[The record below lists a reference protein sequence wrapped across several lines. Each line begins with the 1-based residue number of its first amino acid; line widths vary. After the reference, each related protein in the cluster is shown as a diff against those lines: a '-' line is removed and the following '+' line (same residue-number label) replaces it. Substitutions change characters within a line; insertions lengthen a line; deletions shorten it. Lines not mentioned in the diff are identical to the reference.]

1 MVQLPLLNRL
11 CYSVILFTLF
21 FCAPSFGNPFVLPMK
36 DEAVDLKPHVQMYS
50 GNEYQNINELINNQ
64 VIFSKFSVKPHLPHK
79 AKHWI
84 KIELENDA
92 NLNKRWYLQLGYPSM
107 PLMHAYW
114 HKGNDIEII
123 SLLDSH
129 SSYSD
134 RIIDE
139 PLLFLPLNFSPK
151 EIKTLYLH
159 YRILGDAPISLR
171 VFTENKFKKYQ
182 LLNNSINSSVLG
194 FMSAVLILVV
204 IFWVL
209 NPSISYFYF
218 ACLILAMSFVI
229 ADMAGFNHRYLWPKN
244 GTNAEKYIEYI
255 MVLTH
260 LFYLLFI
267 REVMQLKA
275 LSSML
280 YQIYSGLILIA
291 LLVLSISTL
300 YNVFEPLLIIGILLV
315 PVFIY
320 TSIWGIR
327 NKLTSSR
334 IFALSI
340 ISHTFFVF
348 GLFMFSM
355 LVTNPFPSI
364 SLLSYVS
371 IGYVLEAIFF
381 TMTLS
386 HRNYTTKKHYQ
397 DSLLSRI
404 NEANDLLLTE
414 KRNNQLLQ
422 DKQEQLLKF
431 TGTVHDLFQP
441 LSSVRMAAG
450 VIPEESGK
458 DIKNYID
465 NTVGYAESLLK
476 SFMLESKDDFQNLNC
491 DLILGELFENVIL
504 KHQPAADEKNIKIT
518 FFNSHR
524 TCEANQENL
533 VRILD
538 NLITNAIR
546 YTKFGGV
553 LIGSRYNSKGIEIL
567 VVDTGKGMSLIDIKK
582 LLRPFEQKKA
592 GKQGYGIGLYVVKT
606 LCEQSGFELSITSEI
621 NKGSCF
627 KIFIPK

>member
-1 MVQLPLLNRL
+1 SQ
-11 CYSVILFTLF
+11 
-21 FCAPSFGNPFVLPMK
+21 
-36 DEAVDLKPHVQMYS
+36 
-50 GNEYQNINELINNQ
+50 
-64 VIFSKFSVKPHLPHK
+64 
-79 AKHWI
+79 
-84 KIELENDA
+84 
-92 NLNKRWYLQLGYPSM
+92 
-107 PLMHAYW
+107 
-114 HKGNDIEII
+114 
-123 SLLDSH
+123 

-139 PLLFLPLNFSPK
+139 SLLFLPLNFSPK
-151 EIKTLYLH
+151 EIKTLYIH

-171 VFTENKFKKYQ
+171 VFSENKFKKYQ
-182 LLNNSINSSVLG
+182 FLNNSLNSSVLG

-204 IFWVL
+204 IFLVL

-229 ADMAGFNHRYLWPKN
+229 ADMAGYNHKYFWPEN

-267 REVMQLKA
+267 REVMHLKT
-275 LSSML
+275 LNSTL

-291 LLVLSISTL
+291 LLMLSISTL
-300 YNVFEPLLIIGILLV
+300 YNVFEPLLIIGTLLV

-320 TSIWGIR
+320 TSIWGLR
-327 NKLTSSR
+327 NKLTSAR

-364 SLLSYVS
+364 SLFSYVS

-386 HRNYTTKKHYQ
+386 HRNYTTKKRYQ

-404 NEANDLLLTE
+404 NEANEQLLTE
-414 KRNNQLLQ
+414 QKNNQLLKE
-422 DKQEQLLKF
+422 KQEQLLKF

-458 DIKNYID
+458 DIKNHID

-476 SFMLESKDDFQNLNC
+476 SFMLESKGDFQSLNRG
-491 DLILGELFENVIL
+491 LVLGDVFESVTL
-504 KHQPAADEKNIKIT
+504 RHQSSANEKNLKIK
-518 FFNSHR
+518 FFNSHI
-524 TCEANQENL
+524 TCEAYQENL

-538 NLITNAIR
+538 NLMTNAIR
-546 YTKFGGV
+546 YTHSGGV
-553 LIGSRYNSKGIEIL
+553 LIGSRYNSKGVEIQ
-567 VVDTGKGMSLIDIKK
+567 VIDTGIGMSLLESQK
-582 LLRPFEQKKA
+582 LLKPFEQSKT
-592 GKQGYGIGLYVVKT
+592 GKQGYGIGLYVVKK
-606 LCEQSGFELSITSEI
+606 LCEQSGFELSVSSVI
-621 NKGSCF
+621 NQGTRF
-627 KIFIPK
+627 KILIPR